1 MLLFKG
7 LFYMCLLGISW
18 TIYGYVAGKAPKIGI
33 PMSALLLGNAVV
45 SLLVFGC
52 VCWRAGLPPTDAPV
66 GLTAALLVLCGLCN
80 YFQLDIMAV
89 AMARGPNGLIWA
101 LIQSGL
107 VFPFLVGVLF
117 FGSRVTVLNTFGVA
131 AVVAGILLQGRRKG
145 DALNGK
151 WLLPALLAF
160 VVTGVTQ
167 VTSNMPSYLSG
178 AESIESCWRSL
189 YFTMGLGGGML
200 LKNMLWED
208 GSRRRQTWAQ
218 LAHGRTWGYAL
229 ALGVVDI
236 LGSLF
241 VLYRGMDALAQA
253 GVGAIAYPVAVAAS
267 IIAFELYAI
276 VCLREKRSGTQR
288 MALLLLLIGAV
299 CLSC

>member
-1 MLLFKG
+1 
-7 LFYMCLLGISW
+7 MCLLGISW

-33 PMSALLLGNAVV
+33 PMSALLLGNAVL

-52 VCWRAGLPPTDAPV
+52 VSWRAGLPPPEAPV
-66 GLTAALLVLCGLCN
+66 GLTAALLVVCGLCN

-117 FGSRVTVLNTFGVA
+117 FGSRVTILNSFGVA
-131 AVVAGILLQGRRKG
+131 AVVTGILLQGRRKG
-145 DALNGK
+145 DTLDGK
-151 WLLPALLAF
+151 WLWPTLLAF
-160 VVTGVTQ
+160 AVTGVTQ
-167 VTSNMPSYLSG
+167 ITSNIPSYLAG
-178 AESIESCWRSL
+178 AEAIGSSWRSL
-189 YFTMGLGGGML
+189 YFTLGLGGGML
-200 LKNMLWED
+200 LKSLLWEN
-208 GSRRRQTWAQ
+208 GVQRRQTWAH
-218 LAHGRTWGYAL
+218 LAHFRAWSYAA

-241 VLYRGMDALAQA
+241 VLSAGMNALAQA

-267 IIAFELYAI
+267 IIAFELYAL
-276 VCLREKRSGTQR
+276 VWLREKRTGIQR
-288 MALLLLLIGAV
+288 LALLLLLLGAV

>member
-1 MLLFKG
+1 MLLLKG
-7 LFYMCLLGISW
+7 LLYMCLLGISW

-33 PMSALLLGNAVV
+33 PMATLLLGNAVV
-45 SLLVFGC
+45 ALLVFAC
-52 VCWRAGLPPTDAPV
+52 VCWRAGLPPAGAPV
-66 GLTAALLVLCGLCN
+66 AATAALLVLCGLFN
-80 YFQLDIMAV
+80 FFQLDIMAV

-101 LIQSGL
+101 LIQSAL

-117 FGSRVTVLNTFGVA
+117 FGSRVTVLNSLGVL
-131 AVVAGILLQGRRKG
+131 AVLAGILLQGRRKG
-145 DALNGK
+145 ESLNGK

-167 VTSNMPSYLSG
+167 VTSNMPSYLAG

-189 YFTMGLGGGML
+189 YFTLGLGGGML
-200 LKNMLWED
+200 LKNLLWEH
-208 GSRRRQTWAQ
+208 GSHRRQTWAH
-218 LAHGRTWGYAL
+218 LAHGRTWRYAI

-267 IIAFELYAI
+267 IISFELYALA
-276 VCLREKRSGTQR
+276 CLREKRSGTQR
-288 MALLLLLIGAV
+288 LALLLLLLGAV
-299 CLSC
+299 FLSC